1 MGNAH
6 LLDFL
11 FHQGN
16 WSSLLLQ
23 GLVLRACWALHYTF
37 VTLLGSLRQGTRI
50 LPLGWEDYW

>member
-11 FHQGN
+11 FHQEN

-23 GLVLRACWALHYTF
+23 GLVLRACWALQDAF
-37 VTLLGSLRQGTRI
+37 VTLLGSLRQGTRL
-50 LPLGWEDYW
+50 LPLGWEDF